1 MPGLNLY
8 TSNRL
13 EVLAEKLA
21 EVLSSPLASP
31 LEQEPF

>member
-21 EVLSSPLASP
+21 EVLSSPL
-31 LEQEPF
+31 EQEPL